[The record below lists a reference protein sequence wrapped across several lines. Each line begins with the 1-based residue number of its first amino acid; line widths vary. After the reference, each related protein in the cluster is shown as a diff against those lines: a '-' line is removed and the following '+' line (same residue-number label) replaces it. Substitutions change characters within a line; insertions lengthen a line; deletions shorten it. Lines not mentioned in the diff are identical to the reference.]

1 MFLALYFDICKIMIS
16 FMDIGEPNLKQT
28 SKQVNCGPSYDT
40 NSLQRTNFDS

>member
-1 MFLALYFDICKIMIS
+1 MFPALYFDICKIMIS
-16 FMDIGEPNLKQT
+16 FMDIREPNLKQT